1 VCQYEFHSDE
11 KPLEL
16 FISDFTMP
24 RHKPSAIDVDLP
36 QKFISALP
44 DHVYQL
50 VKSCKIKA
58 TSCSES
64 RSIILLSPDQD
75 HAECLLAQAELKQVA
90 ESLGVTSLRVIWVR

>member
-1 VCQYEFHSDE
+1 MCQYEFHSDE

-16 FISDFTMP
+16 FICDFTMP
-24 RHKPSAIDVDLP
+24 RFKSSAIDVDLP
-36 QKFISALP
+36 QEFISALP

-50 VKSCKIKA
+50 VKGCKIKA

-75 HAECLLAQAELKQVA
+75 HAECLLAQPELKQVA
-90 ESLGVTSLRVIWVR
+90 ESLDVTSLRVLWIR

>member
-1 VCQYEFHSDE
+1 MCQNEFHSDK

-16 FISDFTMP
+16 FISDLTMP
-24 RHKPSAIDVDLP
+24 RFKPSAIDVELP
-36 QKFISALP
+36 QEFIAALP

-50 VKSCKIKA
+50 VKGCKIKA

-75 HAECLLAQAELKQVA
+75 HAECLLAQPELKQVA
-90 ESLGVTSLRVIWVR
+90 ESLGITSLRVIWAK